1 MFDELRFR
9 LKVKKI
15 RRQEKKQM
23 AQIRLE
29 YTKKYGSDASKY
41 TSERLDELMDNEKI
55 SVGLTQEE
63 IANAYT
69 SHLLEQ
75 MDKFL
80 LQQPGFL
87 LSGAM
92 DFVAGG
98 RYAPPLRRPRGNTRC
113 DPKGTQGAIRSDTA
127 LDHDH
132 RRRHRCTYRLDRC
145 NDWLTRVSRQV
156 APLGRPWTG

>member
-29 YTKKYGSDASKY
+29 YSKKYGSDTSKY
-41 TSERLDELMDNEKI
+41 TSEQLDELMGHEKI

-69 SHLLEQ
+69 WHLLEQ
-75 MDKFL
+75 MDKLL
-80 LQQPGFL
+80 LQQP
-87 LSGAM
+87 
-92 DFVAGG
+92 DF
-98 RYAPPLRRPRGNTRC
+98 YSRGQWISSLAC
-113 DPKGTQGAIRSDTA
+113 GTHLHSDALAEIRDAIR
-127 LDHDH
+127 
-132 RRRHRCTYRLDRC
+132 
-145 NDWLTRVSRQV
+145 
-156 APLGRPWTG
+156 